1 MANPIRNIIDGQQ
14 FSGILQIDIIE
25 DKNSVVGVVRTELN
39 DECMVVH
46 PLLYSPTPT
55 KFRLFREEFFK
66 AMYKLK
72 EEFGYEVIHSC
83 TWNKKMVK
91 MLFNGKAYKIGEHI
105 RGVLYEYDMR

>member
-14 FSGILQIDIIE
+14 FSGILQVDIIE
-25 DKNSVVGVVRTELN
+25 DNDSIVGVIRTELN
-39 DECMVVH
+39 DDCIVAH
-46 PLLYSPTPT
+46 PLLYAPT
-55 KFRLFREEFFK
+55 KTKFKLFRKEFLK
-66 AMYKLK
+66 TMYKLK
-72 EEFGYEVIHSC
+72 EEFGYEAIHFC